1 MLYDFLII
9 ISTSNYRRWY
19 RPTLDPACRTAANS
33 LGTSTLEQRFLL
45 ANSIAKGAILL
56 GDERCCGDLVPIIT
70 KSLSYKDE
78 FSFAYTT
85 VSSIWKMEV
94 VVPLHN
100 WFIFGHNQITAVHYI
115 YKKSRKGAHRRSNAA
130 PSF

>member
-1 MLYDFLII
+1 M
-9 ISTSNYRRWY
+9 
-19 RPTLDPACRTAANS
+19 DPACRTAANS

-56 GDERCCGDLVPIIT
+56 GDESRCGDVVSMIT
-70 KSLSYKDE
+70 ISLSYKDE

-115 YKKSRKGAHRRSNAA
+115 YIKI
-130 PSF
+130 